1 MHFLALSV
9 IRSSALFIAGEI
21 ASCELYSV
29 STGRGSIQAIWLTWA
44 TRMALAKNVLIQVFS
59 IRPESKE
66 AKLLFEVSK
75 EGIRPIPSGNYA
87 RILKGAK
94 WVTL

>member
-1 MHFLALSV
+1 MRV
-9 IRSSALFIAGEI
+9 IFCKYRKRLH
-21 ASCELYSV
+21 
-29 STGRGSIQAIWLTWA
+29 TGNLVTCLTWA